1 MDSPERSAQTMME
14 RMTSSLSFRKMIPDV
29 LAGLA
34 TFVLIVGLSCG
45 ATSVSASENASTL
58 GSYMNH
64 RETVI
69 LLAAGFAA
77 MVALNVAVFRH
88 LMRAY
93 VAPRRAVR
101 RQPARGNDFGG
112 S

>member
-1 MDSPERSAQTMME
+1 MME
-14 RMTSSLSFRKMIPDV
+14 PTTSSLSLRKVIPDV

-34 TFVLIVGLSCG
+34 TFVLVVGLSCG
-45 ATSVSASENASTL
+45 ATSVSASENASAF

-101 RQPARGNDFGG
+101 RQPAQPHEFGG

>member
-1 MDSPERSAQTMME
+1 MME
-14 RMTSSLSFRKMIPDV
+14 HTTSSLTFRKVIPDV

-45 ATSVSASENASTL
+45 ATSVSASENTSMFGAY
-58 GSYMNH
+58 GHH
-64 RETVI
+64 RETVL

-88 LMRAY
+88 LVRAY
-93 VAPRRAVR
+93 VAPRRAAQR
-101 RQPARGNDFGG
+101 RALKSDGFGG

>member
-1 MDSPERSAQTMME
+1 MME
-14 RMTSSLSFRKMIPDV
+14 PTPSTLSFRKVFPDV

-34 TFVLIVGLSCG
+34 AFALIVGLSCG
-45 ATSVSASENASTL
+45 ATSVSASENASAF

-93 VAPRRAVR
+93 VAPRRAAR
-101 RQPARGNDFGG
+101 RRTERPHEFGG

>member
-1 MDSPERSAQTMME
+1 MME
-14 RMTSSLSFRKMIPDV
+14 RMTSSLSFRKVVPDV
-29 LAGLA
+29 LAGVA
-34 TFVLIVGLSCG
+34 AFVLIVGLSCG
-45 ATSVSASENASTL
+45 ATSVSASEHASTL
-58 GSYMNH
+58 GSYVNH
-64 RETVI
+64 RETVV

-101 RQPARGNDFGG
+101 PHSGRPNEFGG